1 MAREPVILPLPPGHV
16 EWAIARVRQGAG
28 PDELLRPLLE
38 AGWSEEQ
45 AAHALDAGMRDVLEA
60 HARTQGLPLPVR
72 VPNPVDANAAALIR
86 LPDREV
92 QVVASLLSPRVVVF
106 AGLLSAEECAGFI
119 QLARPSLQRSR
130 TLNLDTGH
138 DEANPGR
145 TSDGVYLQRG
155 QDALC
160 RRVEARIAALL
171 DWPVE
176 HGEGLQ
182 ILRYGPGA
190 EYRPHHDYFDPAR
203 PGTAATLAR
212 GGQRVASLVMYLNTP
227 SSGGATVF
235 PETHLEVYPIAGNA
249 VFFSY
254 ERPHPVTR
262 TLHGGAP
269 VRAGEKWI
277 LTKWLREHPHH

>member
-16 EWAIARVRQGAG
+16 EWAIARARQGAG

-86 LPDREV
+86 LPDRDV